1 MDSGDEPQLLLRE
14 GDTAVGW
21 SVVTRLIAAMEHNQV
36 RSLMR
41 PDSKSARP
49 TAERIVGYC

>member
-14 GDTAVGW
+14 GDTANGW
-21 SVVTRLIAAMEHNQV
+21 SVVTRLIAAMEHNHV

-41 PDSKSARP
+41 PIEVGTPDSGTDCWIIA
-49 TAERIVGYC
+49 